1 MRYLTLKINP
11 TTELSIDNSIWGK
24 ETIKLNGAI
33 VSEKTSIW
41 GSEHCFEVLEDSKV
55 VTYKVIIK
63 MGIDIRVTYLITRDG
78 QEILNDEKESQKGI
92 QVKSWV
98 KSVGIVIWIFAMLAT
113 LRNGGSV
120 VLPLALLSILL
131 SFGNTTTLVRNIDLT
146 TSKSI

>member
-41 GSEHCFEVLEDSKV
+41 GSEHCFEVLEDSKE

-92 QVKSWV
+92 RVKSWV

-120 VLPLALLSILL
+120 VLPLALLPILL
-131 SFGNTTTLVRNIDLT
+131 SFGNTATLVRNIDLT